1 MSDVILGKRLLTQV
15 SVSVLA
21 GLLMSS
27 AVLAEDDAAA
37 AGGDGNEVSIEV
49 IDPTAVDPLPGDET
63 GTGETGTDSGTDSGE
78 DPGELVDPICEDC
91 TVDGPEVV
99 IDPIE
104 TEGPVIEEDTPPET
118 YQTTALGGE
127 SQPHYRG
134 DTALSGQNSDSEGF
148 VAPGK
153 PPHGQQTA
161 REGGFFKWLFGKKP
175 VNQ

>member
-1 MSDVILGKRLLTQV
+1 VSDVILGKRLLKQV

-21 GLLMSS
+21 AVLMSS

-49 IDPTAVDPLPGDET
+49 IDPTLVDPVPGDET
-63 GTGETGTDSGTDSGE
+63 GSATGEE
-78 DPGELVDPICEDC
+78 PGELVDPICEDC
-91 TVDGPEVV
+91 TVDDPDVV

-104 TEGPVIEEDTPPET
+104 TDGTVIEEDTPPEV

-127 SQPHYRG
+127 SLPHYRG
-134 DTALSGQNSDSEGF
+134 DTAVTGQSRDSEGF

-153 PPHGQQTA
+153 PLHGQQTA

-175 VNQ
+175 VSQ